1 MSTLAIDGG
10 SKKEIDKKLE
20 TFCSQSV
27 MGRVHTPVLFIS
39 YETFRLHAYVINKR
53 PIGLLICDEGHR
65 LKNLES
71 QTYIALNK
79 LDCPRRVLLSV
90 RIENYL
96 LNQLFY
102 LREIFKNCF
111 RVLLFNITNDNNK
124 II

>member
-79 LDCPRRVLLSV
+79 LDCQRRVLLSAW
-90 RIENYL
+90 IKNFIILYL
-96 LNQLFY
+96 LKY
-102 LREIFKNCF
+102 
-111 RVLLFNITNDNNK
+111 
-124 II
+124 